1 MNNRINH
8 NKINNIN
15 FSGVKPSNVN
25 SGLTKG
31 VEKMEELVKKMV
43 SDLKNKAKN
52 KDIVPSK
59 GDFDVV
65 WEEFENPDKSLS
77 ATHFLLKISVPK
89 VPGAEDKR
97 YLEAA
102 AVKRGSQYGTES
114 VICLGSTQE
123 VLDKLNE
130 QSIEQIIKE
139 KFIKLAKG
147 LEDI

>member
-1 MNNRINH
+1 MDNRINH

-102 AVKRGSQYGTES
+102 AVKRGSQYGAES

-130 QSIEQIIKE
+130 QGIEQIIKE